1 MLRGDRSLSE
11 LGPHALSSAGAEGL
25 RPRLPTDGLHV
36 TQGAAHVPH
45 RGAGISQACGQL
57 VCHCGAPPR
66 RTTQKRITRCDAL
79 YGVGEQRRGQSRPP
93 HPHPSQSLA
102 EGCSPRFAPSQ
113 TPWAGSRELPEA
125 GFAEPLSHEAGEQET
140 APSARGL
147 REEQMTRL
155 AARSLWRSTADDQEV
170 IRQ

>member
-11 LGPHALSSAGAEGL
+11 LGPHALSSAG
-25 RPRLPTDGLHV
+25 PRGCGRACPRTGSTSPREQRAFPIKGPASHRRVASWSV
-36 TQGAAHVPH
+36 TAVRRGGRQHTNASRDVMPSTGWGS
-45 RGAGISQACGQL
+45 GAGDSL
-57 VCHCGAPPR
+57 VLLTPTPR
-66 RTTQKRITRCDAL
+66 RAWLR
-79 YGVGEQRRGQSRPP
+79 
-93 HPHPSQSLA
+93 
-102 EGCSPRFAPSQ
+102 GCSPRFAPSQ
-113 TPWAGSRELPEA
+113 MPWAGSRELPEA